1 MAYKEASNRVED
13 NGEMEQNAHETLPPK
28 NSEICHGT
36 AEMVVDIGS
45 DAIKSAGTSH
55 LRLARDGHVCL
66 EWQLL

>member
-13 NGEMEQNAHETLPPK
+13 NGAMEQNAHETLPATNP
-28 NSEICHGT
+28 EIYHGS

-55 LRLARDGHVCL
+55 LKLAKDGHVCL